1 MMIVQRSRL
10 LLFRVLRHFVP
21 RSTLSSPSKMANE
34 AEQKNLKPFPHFG
47 TLAIHAGQEPEQWN
61 SRAVVPP
68 ISMATTF
75 KQDDPGVHRGF
86 EYSRSGN
93 PTRNCFEACVAALE
107 GAKHG
112 LASSSGLSATM
123 LLTHLLKSGEHIV
136 CVDDVYGDNCFQ
148 ESQLKVVLLTAR
160 HNKSVLFTLAKS
172 LGGFESLTEL
182 PLAIMTHTSVPA
194 DQREVLGI
202 SETLVNMISLM
213 VGMDSNSYFV

>member
-136 CVDDVYGDNCFQ
+136 CVDDVYGVIYTCQ
-148 ESQLKVVLLTAR
+148 ESR
-160 HNKSVLFTLAKS
+160 WF
-172 LGGFESLTEL
+172 
-182 PLAIMTHTSVPA
+182 
-194 DQREVLGI
+194 
-202 SETLVNMISLM
+202 
-213 VGMDSNSYFV
+213 